1 MQGQNQECNAAGAQ
15 QQIQAGGKQGRSVL
29 TREQAVE
36 IYRLGEGAKRDSA
49 YKVAK
54 LYGVCEKAIRDIWS
68 GRTWRNATRVQK
80 DDQICSETP
89 KKKARKDVLKQAVIQ
104 DPCDKSIDDLL
115 YQWSEECQDHCIF
128 EGTVSC
134 FQDQI

>member
-89 KKKARKDVLKQAVIQ
+89 KKKGK
-104 DPCDKSIDDLL
+104 
-115 YQWSEECQDHCIF
+115 
-128 EGTVSC
+128 EGCSKTGCNTRSL
-134 FQDQI
+134 